1 MTKMRM
7 DWKALAQA
15 WRLGIPEADLEKIA
29 PRLDALH
36 GLFLPLAQGLKPDQE
51 PATVFQAE

>member
-1 MTKMRM
+1 MRM